1 MKLVKFKFS
10 ENLGQDQEWIL
21 NELTLG
27 DKNLIV
33 GRNSTGKTRTL
44 SVLSSL
50 ARALSSPQFP
60 IRNSSDYSCEWIGS
74 DNTSYVYE
82 YRANSGVIVFERLTI
97 GGEVKIDRREI
108 GIGSIFY
115 EQLNGGEFLP
125 FQVPQD
131 ELAIKKRDALQHS
144 FLEPLHRW
152 ASEVRHYHFGS
163 PFGKEHMV
171 IFAPNMPAVDEKD
184 PNQIVGLLRNAIRSF
199 GAEYLSLV
207 VSDMCYLGYN
217 LESLELG
224 FPVSVDP
231 ELVPPGLN
239 CIKVRERGV
248 KGYVDQVTMSQGMY
262 RVLALLININ
272 YLLLKKTSTCVI
284 IDDIGEG
291 LDFERSCEL
300 ISLLRKKAEVS
311 DIQIVMSTNDKFVM
325 NEVPLSEWTV
335 LNRVGGEVHVSNY
348 ANSKEQFDNF
358 RFTGLSNFSFF
369 EMDYLQDSE
378 SGDD

>member
-1 MKLVKFKFS
+1 MKLVTLNYS
-10 ENLGQDQEWIL
+10 ENLGQNQEWIL
-21 NELTLG
+21 NKLTLG
-27 DKNLIV
+27 SKNLIV

-44 SVLSSL
+44 AVLSSL

-60 IRNSSDYSCEWIGS
+60 IRNSCEYYCEWVGS
-74 DNTSYVYE
+74 DGAPYIYE
-82 YRANSGVIVFERLTI
+82 YVANLGVIVFERFTI
-97 GGEVKIDRREI
+97 GGEIKIDRGGG
-108 GIGSIFY
+108 GIGTIFY
-115 EQLNGGEFLP
+115 EQLNGGNFLP

-144 FLEPLHRW
+144 FLEPLHQW
-152 ASEVRHYHFGS
+152 ASEVRHYYFGS
-163 PFGKEHMV
+163 PFGKEHMAV
-171 IFAPNMPAVDEKD
+171 FAPNMPAVDEKD

-199 GAEYLSLV
+199 GSDYLNLV
-207 VSDMCYLGYN
+207 ISDMRYLGYN

-224 FPVSVDP
+224 FPVSIDP

-239 CIKVRERGV
+239 CIKVKERGV

-272 YLLLKKTSTCVI
+272 YLLIKKTSTCVI

-300 ISLLRKKAEVS
+300 ISLLRKKAEDS
-311 DIQIVMSTNDKFVM
+311 NIQIIMSTNDKFVM

-335 LNRVGGEVHVSNY
+335 LSREGSEVFVSNY
-348 ANSKEQFDNF
+348 SNSKEKFDDF